1 MIRLFAA
8 IFLVAAFSATIILA
22 SSAQAG
28 QAIDAATRAEALLA
42 EKSYAAALAAIAEAQ
57 QAIWDAAPMTV
68 QRALFVAADPGGF
81 GIFDMRESNT
91 FKRSEP
97 LIIYAEPLG
106 FGYGRDGEL
115 YVIDL
120 GLDFIIK
127 SADGKE
133 VARQENFGSLNM
145 RSRVANKEFMAKLN
159 YDFSGLPAGAY
170 AVTTVIKD
178 KNSSKS
184 ADFTLDFKLVD

>member
-1 MIRLFAA
+1 
-8 IFLVAAFSATIILA
+8 
-22 SSAQAG
+22 
-28 QAIDAATRAEALLA
+28 
-42 EKSYAAALAAIAEAQ
+42 
-57 QAIWDAAPMTV
+57 
-68 QRALFVAADPGGF
+68 
-81 GIFDMRESNT
+81 MREGST

-106 FGYGRDGEL
+106 FGYGKDGEL

-127 SADGKE
+127 GADGSE
-133 VARQENFGSLNM
+133 VTRQENFGSLNM

-170 AVTTVIKD
+170 TVTTVLKD
-178 KNSSKS
+178 KNSPKTGEFTM
-184 ADFTLDFKLVD
+184 DFTLTE

>member
-1 MIRLFAA
+1 MKNTLLALIAGFLALAPLTAA
-8 IFLVAAFSATIILA
+8 
-22 SSAQAG
+22 AG
-28 QAIDAATRAEALLA
+28 EAVDAATRAESLLA
-42 EKSYAAALAAIAEAQ
+42 EKSYTAALAAAGEAQ
-57 QAIWDAAPMTV
+57 QAIWDASPLTV
-68 QRALFVAADPGGF
+68 QRALFVASDPGGF
-81 GIFDMRESNT
+81 GIFDMREGNT

-133 VARQENFGSLNM
+133 VARQENFGSLTM

-159 YDFSGLPAGAY
+159 YDFSGVPAGAY
-170 AVTTVIKD
+170 AVTTILKD
-178 KNSSKS
+178 KNSGKT
-184 ADFTLDFKLVD
+184 AEFTLDFTLTE

>member
-1 MIRLFAA
+1 MKNTLLALIAG
-8 IFLVAAFSATIILA
+8 FLVVAPLTAA
-22 SSAQAG
+22 AG
-28 QAIDAATRAEALLA
+28 EAVDAATRAESLLA
-42 EKSYAAALAAIAEAQ
+42 EKSYTAALAAAGEAQ
-57 QAIWDAAPMTV
+57 QAIWDASPLTV
-68 QRALFVAADPGGF
+68 QRALFVASDPGGF
-81 GIFDMRESNT
+81 GIFDMREGNT

-133 VARQENFGSLNM
+133 VARQENFGSLTM

-159 YDFSGLPAGAY
+159 YDFSGVPAGAY
-170 AVTTVIKD
+170 AVTTVLKD
-178 KNSSKS
+178 KNSGKT
-184 ADFTLDFKLVD
+184 AEFTLDFTLTE

>member
-1 MIRLFAA
+1 MKNARSALT
-8 IFLVAAFSATIILA
+8 AAFMVFAPA
-22 SSAQAG
+22 MAQSGEAV
-28 QAIDAATRAEALLA
+28 DAAARAEALLA
-42 EKSYAAALAAIAEAQ
+42 EKSYAAALAAAGDAQ
-57 QAIWDAAPMTV
+57 QIIWDAAPLTV

-81 GIFDMRESNT
+81 GIFDMREGST

-133 VARQENFGSLNM
+133 VARQDNFGSLTM

-159 YDFSGLPAGAY
+159 YDFSGLPAGVY
-170 AVTTVIKD
+170 SVTTILKD
-178 KNSSKS
+178 KNSEKTGE
-184 ADFTLDFKLVD
+184 FTLDFTLTE